1 MTTGEGAVGPG
12 WQRLGAAGLQARA
25 LRIQRAD
32 VAFFKHIFESYE
44 EVGMVRTVETRPDA
58 TVLIAVLAVDD
69 YVHVAQAVI
78 DEITERGA
86 PWLEPAEMPQACHE
100 DWFLE
105 TWTRPGAD

>member
-69 YVHVAQAVI
+69 YVHVAQAVVWNQKAATQWSAG
-78 DEITERGA
+78 DRGSRSGF
-86 PWLEPAEMPQACHE
+86 Q
-100 DWFLE
+100 
-105 TWTRPGAD
+105 